1 MINANQF
8 NLLSIEEKAEKLCH
22 NGELIEMI
30 QAENFDVSLY
40 TLDGHYVELF
50 YSIAY
55 NRIEEI
61 WILKDPKRLEIY
73 ANNIDIS
80 NLMEVCSQFQGSKIN
95 QNSNI

>member
-1 MINANQF
+1 MINANRF
-8 NLLSIEEKAEKLCH
+8 NLLSIEEKAEQLCH

-61 WILKDPKRLEIY
+61 WILKDPKRLELY
-73 ANNIDIS
+73 TNNFDITALI
-80 NLMEVCSQFQGSKIN
+80 NECVTSQSK
-95 QNSNI
+95 SLK